1 MLGTA
6 RHVFFLTSR
15 QFGNVISSHYIDFCF
30 NVTTVHSAITSSKLK
45 KEALEQGKKYVES

>member
-6 RHVFFLTSR
+6 HVFFLTSR
-15 QFGNVISSHYIDFCF
+15 QFGNVISSHYHDFCF

-45 KEALEQGKKYVES
+45 IEALEQGKKYVES

>member
-15 QFGNVISSHYIDFCF
+15 QFGNVISSYYIDFCF
-30 NVTTVHSAITSSKLK
+30 NVTTVHSAITSSELK
-45 KEALEQGKKYVES
+45 IEALEQGKKYVES